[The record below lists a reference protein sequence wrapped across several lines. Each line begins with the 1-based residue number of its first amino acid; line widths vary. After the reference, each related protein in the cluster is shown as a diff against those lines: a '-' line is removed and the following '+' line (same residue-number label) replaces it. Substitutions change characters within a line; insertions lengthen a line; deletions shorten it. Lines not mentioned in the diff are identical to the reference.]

1 MSILNLDTPRV
12 FVPLLQPSRY
22 KGAWG
27 GRGSGKSHFYA
38 ELLIE
43 TCLLRPTRAVC
54 VREVQKSLAQSV
66 KQLLEDKI
74 KHYGLES
81 RFRLLNDRIEAPN
94 DGLIIFQGMQDHTA
108 TSIKSLEGFD
118 VAWVEEAQSLSKKS
132 LNLLR
137 PTLRK
142 PGSELWFSWNPD
154 QDTDPVDTFLRG
166 PNAPANAIV
175 VRANWSDNPWLPQE
189 LRDEMELDRTD
200 PDKFAH
206 VWAGEYARAV
216 EGAYYAD
223 ALAQATKEGRISYVA
238 ADPLMRKRA
247 SWDLGVNDST
257 TIWVAQWIGREI
269 RFLDYIEAQGQPL
282 AYYANALREA
292 GHGDAL
298 CLLPHDGAV
307 RDKVTATRY
316 EDHLRQA
323 GWEVQTIANQGKGA
337 ALKRIE
343 AARRLFPRMWFDDD
357 KTRAG
362 RKALAAYHERRD
374 EKRNVGLGPEHDD
387 ASHAADAFG
396 LMAVAYEEPTT
407 ATAAKRVR
415 RAASA
420 NGWMGA

>member
-1 MSILNLDTPRV
+1 MILNLDTPRV
-12 FVPLLQPSRY
+12 FVPILQPSRY

-43 TCLLRPTRAVC
+43 RCLMTPTRAVC

-81 RFRLLNDRIEAPN
+81 RFRLLNDRIETPN
-94 DGLIIFQGMQDHTA
+94 GGLIIFQGMQDHTA

-118 VAWVEEAQSLSKKS
+118 IAWVEEAQSLSKKS

-154 QDTDPVDTFLRG
+154 QDTDPVDLFLRG

-175 VRANWSDNPWLPQE
+175 VRANWQDNPWLPQE
-189 LRDEMELDRTD
+189 LRDEMELDRAD
-200 PDKFAH
+200 ADKFAH
-206 VWAGEYARAV
+206 VWEGQYARAV

-223 ALAQATKEGRISYVA
+223 NLAQATTEGRISFVA

-247 SWDLGVNDST
+247 SWDIGVNDST
-257 TIWVAQWIGREI
+257 TIWVAQWVGREI
-269 RFLDYIEAQGQPL
+269 RFLDYIEGQGQPL
-282 AYYANALREA
+282 AYYVNALRAA

-298 CLLPHDGAV
+298 CILPHDGAV

-323 GWEVQTIANQGKGA
+323 GMEVRTVANQGKGA

-374 EKRNVGLGPEHDD
+374 EKRNVGMGPEHDD

-396 LMAVAYEEPTT
+396 LMAVAYEEPD
-407 ATAAKRVR
+407 AAKAKP
-415 RAASA
+415 RAPR
-420 NGWMGA
+420 MGGSWQAA

>member
-1 MSILNLDTPRV
+1 
-12 FVPLLQPSRY
+12 
-22 KGAWG
+22 
-27 GRGSGKSHFYA
+27 
-38 ELLIE
+38 
-43 TCLLRPTRAVC
+43 
-54 VREVQKSLAQSV
+54 
-66 KQLLEDKI
+66 
-74 KHYGLES
+74 
-81 RFRLLNDRIEAPN
+81 
-94 DGLIIFQGMQDHTA
+94 
-108 TSIKSLEGFD
+108 
-118 VAWVEEAQSLSKKS
+118 
-132 LNLLR
+132 
-137 PTLRK
+137 
-142 PGSELWFSWNPD
+142 
-154 QDTDPVDTFLRG
+154 
-166 PNAPANAIV
+166 
-175 VRANWSDNPWLPQE
+175 
-189 LRDEMELDRTD
+189 
-200 PDKFAH
+200 
-206 VWAGEYARAV
+206 
-216 EGAYYAD
+216 
-223 ALAQATKEGRISYVA
+223 LAQATKEGRISYVA

-269 RFLDYIEAQGQPL
+269 RFLDYIEGQGQPL

-292 GHGDAL
+292 GHGGAL

-323 GWEVQTIANQGKGA
+323 GWEVQTVANQGKGA

-407 ATAAKRVR
+407 STAAMRVR
-415 RAASA
+415 RASSA